1 DKKIRC
7 PWATKDEIYMR
18 YHDEH
23 WGIPVHDDTVLFEM
37 LNLEGAQ
44 AGLSWY
50 TILVKRETYSKAFD
64 QWDAKKIAKYNEKKI
79 EKLLQN
85 PGIIRN
91 RLKIEGTVKNAKA
104 FLEVKKEFGTF
115 DKYIWQ
121 FV

>member
-1 DKKIRC
+1 
-7 PWATKDEIYMR
+7 
-18 YHDEH
+18 
-23 WGIPVHDDTVLFEM
+23 
-37 LNLEGAQ
+37 EGAQ

-50 TILVKRETYSKAFD
+50 TILVKRENYSKAFD

-121 FV
+121 FVNGEPIVNKWKEMSQVTAKTKESDAM